1 MLTKGRI
8 RAGAV
13 LAGAIVVAIAV
24 WVVTSSGNDPKPAG
38 SAALSVDRLIADVQ
52 RLHTPVYWVG
62 PLGDDGY
69 EFDATSGG
77 RTYVRYLPRGVK
89 AGDPRP
95 DFLTVG
101 TYKLPHPMA
110 DLRKAARERG
120 GETVRLPHGAV
131 AFMDRYRPAHAF
143 IVGRHWNA
151 QVEVYDPKPGR
162 AMELVLRGDVQ
173 PIR

>member
-1 MLTKGRI
+1 
-8 RAGAV
+8 
-13 LAGAIVVAIAV
+13 
-24 WVVTSSGNDPKPAG
+24 
-38 SAALSVDRLIADVQ
+38 LIAHAQ

-62 PLGDDGY
+62 PRGNDGY

-77 RTYVRYLPRGVK
+77 RTYVRYLPRGVR

-101 TYKLPHPMA
+101 TYKLRHPMA

-120 GETVRLPHGAV
+120 AETVRLPHGAV

-143 IVGRHWNA
+143 IVGRTWDA
-151 QVEVYDPKPGR
+151 QVEVYDPKPGK
-162 AMELVLRGDVQ
+162 AMELVLKGDVQ